1 MGLGLTAD
9 DVHIFQTG
17 ATIEPKVRQ
26 ILTKKSKALAKEENC
41 DQRQDNDCDK
51 RIAAEEPFDRRFCGQ
66 PMTAGGGV
74 FRQDRSRGRRMGD
87 SFHIIDDAERRRGR
101 QRI

>member
-1 MGLGLTAD
+1 MRLSLGAD
-9 DVHIFQTG
+9 DVDVFQTG
-17 ATIEPKVRQ
+17 AAIEPKVRQ
-26 ILTKKSKALAKEENC
+26 ILTEKSKALAKEENC

-74 FRQDRSRGRRMGD
+74 FRQDRSRGRGTGD
-87 SFHIIDDAERRRGR
+87 SFHIIDDAEPRRGR
-101 QRI
+101 LRI